1 MENNNQGQK
10 GGNKIWLI
18 LFLLSAVLNI
28 YLWMHQGSQITTL
41 ETRVD
46 TMSADSVNMEK
57 EITDAKAEIEKYR
70 GMSANLDSLLN
81 EANSKID
88 EQAKKI
94 KSVSGQRDKLKKQ
107 LAELQALRDEYLA
120 RIDSL
125 IAANDSLKAANK
137 DLTVEKQNL
146 SYNVQSLSKNLEST
160 VATASVLKA
169 EYIKVSMFKR
179 RGNGKYVITPIAR
192 RTNKMEVCFDIMDN
206 KIAKA
211 GSRTIYLKVTEPGGK
226 TIGNRSSGSGSFN
239 TPSGEEVLYTATTTV
254 DYAGTRT
261 NVCLSHEEQDDK
273 QFAAGTYL
281 IEVYIDGVLS
291 GAGSAIL
298 K

>member
-1 MENNNQGQK
+1 METNNQGQK
-10 GGNKIWLI
+10 GGNKLWLI
-18 LFLLSAVLNI
+18 LFLLSAGLNV

-46 TMSADSVNMEK
+46 TMSADSLNMEN
-57 EITDAKAEIEKYR
+57 EIEQAKSEIEKYR

-81 EANSKID
+81 EANLKID
-88 EQAKKI
+88 EQAKKM
-94 KSVSGQRDKLKKQ
+94 KSVAGQRDKLKKQ

-125 IAANDSLKAANK
+125 IAANDSLKAANN

-146 SYNVQSLSKNLEST
+146 TYNVASLSKNLEST

-169 EYIKVSMFKR
+169 EYIKVTMFKR
-179 RGNGKYVITPIAR
+179 RDNGKYVITPIAR
-192 RTNKMEVCFDIMDN
+192 RTHKMEVCFDVMDN
-206 KIAKA
+206 KIAKP
-211 GSRTIYLKVTEPGGK
+211 GSKTIYLKITEPGGK
-226 TIGNRSSGSGSFN
+226 TIGNRSTGSGSFN
-239 TPSGEEVLYTATTTV
+239 TSSGEEVLYTATTTI
-254 DYAGTRT
+254 DYTGAKA
-261 NVCLSHEEQDDK
+261 NVCLSHEEKEDK
-273 QFAAGTYL
+273 KFSPGTYL

-291 GAGSAIL
+291 GAGSAVL

>member
-1 MENNNQGQK
+1 M
-10 GGNKIWLI
+10 
-18 LFLLSAVLNI
+18 LFRS
-28 YLWMHQGSQITTL
+28 
-41 ETRVD
+41 
-46 TMSADSVNMEK
+46 
-57 EITDAKAEIEKYR
+57 
-70 GMSANLDSLLN
+70 
-81 EANSKID
+81 
-88 EQAKKI
+88 
-94 KSVSGQRDKLKKQ
+94 KKQ

-146 SYNVQSLSKNLEST
+146 TYNVQSLSKNLEST

-169 EYIKVSMFKR
+169 EYIKVSMYKR

-206 KIAKA
+206 KIAKS
-211 GSRTIYLKVTEPGGK
+211 GSRTVYLKVTEPGGK

-239 TPSGEEVLYTATTTV
+239 TPAGEEVLYTATTTV

-261 NVCLSHEEQDDK
+261 NVCLSHEE
-273 QFAAGTYL
+273 
-281 IEVYIDGVLS
+281 
-291 GAGSAIL
+291 
-298 K
+298 